1 MGKMAPL
8 LDHATVIVSYCGQS
22 EAAPY
27 PTLGI
32 KAKTYSSNISVLKET
47 NILTTHAYL
56 PCENPVLL
64 KGDTK

>member
-1 MGKMAPL
+1 MLSL
-8 LDHATVIVSYCGQS
+8 LEHETIIVIGCAQS